1 MHRLKSFLLKKR
13 KLILR
18 FFAIILGVSLG
29 LGLFTLYDNF
39 RLDVEYIPVSLSKI
53 SNSFDG
59 FKIAHI
65 SDYHSRKSEV
75 MDKLIFET
83 LNEEKPDI
91 IVVTGDLMD
100 CRSVDTATA
109 ISFAKKLTEITDV
122 YFVAGNHES
131 NFLIADQWG
140 YIAFMDDIRAT
151 GVKVLTNETVTLQ
164 ASDGSCVYLHGID
177 DPYLT
182 KDRVDIKLATDDMC
196 SGLVLGD
203 GFNILLAHHPEQLDI
218 YSKYGFDLV
227 FSGHAHGG
235 QITLFGLGIFAPDQ
249 DTFPEYTSGLYEE
262 GNTKLVLSRGI
273 GYSLAPLRFFCTP
286 HLIIT
291 ELNSQ

>member
-13 KLILR
+13 KLLLRLVAVILVIAVC
-18 FFAIILGVSLG
+18 F
-29 LGLFTLYDNF
+29 GLFTVYDNF
-39 RLDVEYIPVSLSKI
+39 RLDVEYIPVSSDKI
-53 SNSFDG
+53 PHSFDG
-59 FKIAHI
+59 FRIAHI
-65 SDYHSRKSEV
+65 SDYHSRKSS
-75 MDKLIFET
+75 LIEKQLLDT

-109 ISFAKKLTEITDV
+109 ISFARKLTEITDV
-122 YFVAGNHES
+122 YFVTGNHES
-131 NFLIADQWG
+131 NFLFADQWG
-140 YIAFMDDIRAT
+140 YIAFMDSLRAT

-182 KDRVDIKLATDDMC
+182 KDRVDIKHATDDMC
-196 SGLVLGD
+196 AGLVLDD

-227 FSGHAHGG
+227 LSGHAHGG

-249 DTFPEYTSGLYEE
+249 EIFPKYTSGLYEKE
-262 GNTKLVLSRGI
+262 STKLVLSRGI
-273 GYSLAPLRFFCTP
+273 GYSFAPLRFFCSP

-291 ELNSQ
+291 ELSSQ